1 MSPVRMLAAVVALA
15 ATAASAQQRAPDER
29 LAFDIFKE
37 LVEINTVT
45 ATGDTAAAADA
56 MATRLRAA
64 GFPEADLHVFKPA
77 PRKGNLVARL
87 RGTGTAKPI
96 MLLAHIDVVE
106 AKREDWSMD
115 PFKLIEQDGYYYGR
129 GTGDDKFMAAAF
141 VTAFVRYVKEG
152 WKPARDVILV
162 LETDEEI
169 LDGNSVGMRWLLA
182 NHRDLVDAEYAL
194 NEGGGVALKGG
205 KPYTVGVQTSEK
217 LPVSF
222 YLETKNAG
230 GHSSQPVKDNA
241 ITRLAAGL
249 VRLGDYD
256 FPVKWNETTRAY
268 FTRSAPLNDAARR
281 ADMVAVLSD
290 PPEASALQ
298 RLSRLPNL
306 NAQMRTTC
314 VATMLE
320 GGHASNALPQSAKAT
335 VNCRI
340 LPGESVEYVH
350 ETLVRVVAD
359 GGIEVS
365 QRGAPKPS
373 PASPLR
379 PDVVGAIEKLSGEFW
394 PGAVVLPTMSAGATT
409 GNLLR
414 SVGIPTYGHS
424 GLAGDFEEP
433 SRAHGKDERVRV
445 DSFYRGNEYLY
456 RLVKVLAGG
465 A

>member
-1 MSPVRMLAAVVALA
+1 MMKRAIVAAVSFMA
-15 ATAASAQQRAPDER
+15 AAAFAQRSPNDQ

-56 MATRLRAA
+56 MAARLRAA

-106 AKREDWSMD
+106 AKREDWSVD
-115 PFKLIEQDGYYYGR
+115 PFKLVEKDGYYYGR

-141 VTAFVRYVKEG
+141 VTAFARYVKEG

-182 NHRDLVDAEYAL
+182 NHRDLIDAEYAL

-205 KPYTVGVQTSEK
+205 EPYTAGVQTSEK

-222 YLETKNAG
+222 SLETKNVG

-268 FTRSAPLNDAARR
+268 FTRSAPLNDATRR
-281 ADMVAVLSD
+281 ADMLAVLND
-290 PPEASALQ
+290 PPEAGAVQ
-298 RLSRLPNL
+298 RLSALPNL

-320 GGHASNALPQSAKAT
+320 GGHASNALPQLAKAT

-340 LPGESVEYVH
+340 LPGESVESVRD
-350 ETLVRVVAD
+350 TLVRVIAD
-359 GGIEVS
+359 AGIEVK
-365 QRGAPKPS
+365 QWGQPKPS

-379 PDVVGAIEKLSGEFW
+379 PDVVQAIEKLSAEFW
-394 PGAVVLPTMSAGATT
+394 PGAIVLPVMSAGATT

-414 SVGIPTYGHS
+414 SVGIPSYGHS

-433 SRAHGKDERVRV
+433 SRAHGKDERVRI
-445 DSFYRGNEYLY
+445 DSFHRGNEYLY